1 MPDGKKRAR
10 PGWSPRSSSNP
21 TKRGGSDDGIA
32 SGDGYTAE
40 WEGEEENQIEGNT
53 EHTTVDEH
61 ETVTIGVAMGKHPDR
76 SASVCMTMGKQINRS
91 ATCVA
96 LREAE
101 GAGGLPLLS
110 DDCFGPHKSAH
121 DEMSAHHPLLA
132 CQLDWG
138 WGRGGVAGT
147 NATRHQHICNEHEL
161 PALAILVVLR
171 SICTAPPPRLPRLPT
186 LAERRPPPDRS
197 PPTPRRKPSP
207 TFFPV
212 IRRLGLASPSREGAM
227 GGGLGVVTSP
237 SLDRRAAA
245 SRADAQLLV
254 EDAPLPRFG
263 GMSIGSGGGVG
274 EGGRGNGR
282 AGGDPWGGDVDAV
295 DRPLVGYHDSLR
307 GSPHGS
313 PQNGSPLPTVR
324 DVSLGPRAPERA
336 AR

>member
-1 MPDGKKRAR
+1 MRAET
-10 PGWSPRSSSNP
+10 SPRSSSNP

-186 LAERRPPPDRS
+186 LAERRPAPDR
-197 PPTPRRKPSP
+197 PPPNPPEKA
-207 TFFPV
+207 FAH
-212 IRRLGLASPSREGAM
+212 L
-227 GGGLGVVTSP
+227 
-237 SLDRRAAA
+237 
-245 SRADAQLLV
+245 
-254 EDAPLPRFG
+254 LPRNQATG
-263 GMSIGSGGGVG
+263 PRLPISGGGD
-274 EGGRGNGR
+274 GRGL
-282 AGGDPWGGDVDAV
+282 GGGHLSLS
-295 DRPLVGYHDSLR
+295 RP
-307 GSPHGS
+307 
-313 PQNGSPLPTVR
+313 
-324 DVSLGPRAPERA
+324 PRR
-336 AR
+336 RFTS